1 MQSSALG
8 GETVTPLDQ
17 VDGQLI
23 FMKLFKDV
31 NSLDVD
37 IMIPGSSME
46 FSGARLPPPL
56 PADEPQA
63 ELPSGKPGK
72 GARRQR
78 TPLCGGWRHA
88 RSPCPSKPFGFP
100 GPSWRSDCPPPHG
113 LPLRLA
119 AWLDVAMIWLPTLFG
134 LYFAI
139 DAVVKLWEKGG
150 TGLLYWA
157 TLVVLMVM
165 PLSWLVSLAL
175 CRWGRGAPKAVPGNS
190 REGDPSCRLCCRGY
204 KAWKET
210 KNKENECVVEL
221 GKIYMTQNLNNNQ
234 GVQSPPDLP
243 ITSPPICPADPA
255 ALGASYPG
263 KSGL

>member
-1 MQSSALG
+1 MGPAC
-8 GETVTPLDQ
+8 
-17 VDGQLI
+17 
-23 FMKLFKDV
+23 
-31 NSLDVD
+31 
-37 IMIPGSSME
+37 
-46 FSGARLPPPL
+46 LPPCPLMSLRPSCQAASRARGPGANALRYVADGGTLGL
-56 PADEPQA
+56 PAR
-63 ELPSGKPGK
+63 PS
-72 GARRQR
+72 R
-78 TPLCGGWRHA
+78 LV
-88 RSPCPSKPFGFP
+88 SP
-100 GPSWRSDCPPPHG
+100 GPRGVLTAPPPHG